1 VGSPVNSSA
10 HRLLNGLHH
19 LHGALDLVVQR
30 VAFVQTL
37 CWKEV
42 AFLDLF
48 ASPPATFDAD
58 APNIVRQGL
67 ARAPEPRLIQRPA
80 VAPGVSAHLLGYVLQ
95 HVQQIAVT
103 ISPS

>member
-10 HRLLNGLHH
+10 RLLNGLHH

-48 ASPPATFDAD
+48 ASPPATVDAT
-58 APNIVRQGL
+58 RRTLFGK
-67 ARAPEPRLIQRPA
+67 
-80 VAPGVSAHLLGYVLQ
+80 VSLVPL
-95 HVQQIAVT
+95 
-103 ISPS
+103 SRD